1 MIEVAE
7 VNIDF
12 SGLQQR
18 VIEFLW
24 RSSFNTRC
32 SNLSTLSKVSSL
44 TKKVC
49 STQSHL
55 FSIYVA
61 NENSNKRLLYG
72 RYRTCREES
81 LVS

>member
-7 VNIDF
+7 DNTEF
-12 SGLQQR
+12 FRLQQR
-18 VIEFLW
+18 VMEFLW
-24 RSSFNTRC
+24 RSSFNTRG

-49 STQSHL
+49 STQPYL

-61 NENSNKRLLYG
+61 NEIFDK
-72 RYRTCREES
+72 
-81 LVS
+81 